1 MANQKTIIISNRL
14 PVSIKKEDGVLNY
27 QPSAGG
33 LATGLGTIY
42 KSGDNIWLGW
52 PGLFSSSPEEQ
63 NSISTELAKES
74 MRPVF
79 LTEEDVQL
87 YYEGFSNSTIWPL
100 FHYFTQ
106 YAEYLDQHWESYK
119 SVNQKFCDAVLE
131 YANDGDI
138 IWVHD
143 YQLMLLPEMIRKK
156 LPNASI
162 GYFHHIPFPSYEI
175 FRLLPWRK
183 EVLSGLLGADMIGYH
198 TYDDMR
204 HFLSAVS
211 RIIGEDHELGH
222 LKHDDRIVTVD
233 ALPMGIDYDKYA
245 NAALS
250 EETQKEIKSFSGSV
264 TTEQLMLSIDRLDY
278 SKGIP
283 ERIVAFDKFL
293 EAYPEFQGKVSLILL
308 VVPSR
313 DNVEHYVHLKE
324 ELDLLVGRIN
334 GKYGML
340 AWTPVFYFYRALPFH
355 KLSALYSMA
364 DVALVTPLRDGM
376 NLVCKE
382 YIASRLDQTGVLI
395 LSEMAGSAKELSEAL
410 IVNPNDQNSMVEAMH
425 QALTMNKDEQISRNT
440 AMQSKLKR
448 YNINRWVEVFMDRLD
463 YTKKSQKE
471 LQEKHLNAKSKAIV
485 LKEYREADKRLI
497 LLDYD
502 GTLQPFTAKPENAF
516 PDEELLT
523 IFEKLTSDPKNH
535 VVVISGRDRHALQ
548 KWLGGFHTE
557 FVAEHG
563 VWCKEHGHDWEMT
576 DTINQ
581 SWKEEI
587 VPILELYVDRTPGSL
602 IEHKDYSV
610 VWHFRKAEAGL
621 GDLRARELI
630 SNLQY
635 LTSNMD
641 IHIMEG
647 NKVIE
652 IKAAGINKGRAASK
666 WLNKDDYGFIFAI
679 GDDSTDE
686 DTFKAMPPSAHTIK
700 VGHGVSA
707 ARYNI
712 KSVARVRELLSEFAG
727 IQKEVEA

>member
-14 PVSIKKEDGVLNY
+14 PVSIKKENGVLNY

-52 PGLFSSSPEEQ
+52 PGLFSSEADEQKSIAEEL
-63 NSISTELAKES
+63 SKES

-106 YAEYLDQHWESYK
+106 YAEYVDQHWESYIN
-119 SVNQKFCDAVLE
+119 VNQKFCDAVLE

-183 EVLSGLLGADMIGYH
+183 EVLTGLLGADMIGYH

-245 NAALS
+245 NAAS
-250 EETQKEIKSFSGSV
+250 SQETQKEITSFASSV
-264 TTEQLMLSIDRLDY
+264 TTEHLMLSIDRLDY

-313 DNVEHYVHLKE
+313 DNVEHYIHLKE

-382 YIASRLDQTGVLI
+382 YIASRLDKTGVLI

-425 QALTMNKDEQISRNT
+425 QAITMSKDEQISRNT
-440 AMQSKLKR
+440 AMQSKLQR

-463 YTKKSQKE
+463 YTKKSQKK
-471 LQEKHLNAKSKAIV
+471 LQEKHLNAKSRGNI
-485 LKEYREADKRLI
+485 LSEYHAADKRLI

-502 GTLQPFTAKPENAF
+502 GTLQPFTANPKNAF

-548 KWLGGFHTE
+548 KWLGNYNTE

-563 VWCKEHGHDWEMT
+563 VWCKEHGQDWEMT

-581 SWKEEI
+581 SWKDEI

-666 WLNKDDYGFIFAI
+666 WLGKEKWGFIFAI

-686 DTFKAMPPSAHTIK
+686 DTFRAMPSSAHTIK
-700 VGHGVSA
+700 VGQGVSD

-727 IQKEVEA
+727 INKEVEA